1 MKFKIIVF
9 ILFYVSIIHEK
20 EDRRILD
27 TIPVILLENYD
38 RNKPQSFMELIV
50 ISIGRRSYA
59 KSLYLWRDHYPNID
73 SIQIQFD
80 YAVEDLIK
88 RIEKSTDNE
97 TASEFRSLWTELQR
111 LSMSNFTIFYNAV
124 MASEYTT
131 AEFSCSYID
140 VCLANQQYYPV
151 LLASYQK
158 ENEIKEKIRN
168 ILVDKR
174 LVSSLRFELYIF
186 DVISV
191 VRKRSADRLFT
202 DLQKLMLEGKL

>member
-1 MKFKIIVF
+1 MKFKIILY
-9 ILFYVSIIHEK
+9 ILFYVSIIHAK
-20 EDRRILD
+20 DDRQILD
-27 TIPVILLENYD
+27 TLPVILLENYD
-38 RNKPQSFMELIV
+38 KNKPQSFMELIV

-73 SIQIQFD
+73 SIQIEFD

-88 RIEKSTDNE
+88 RIEKSTDSE
-97 TASEFRSLWTELQR
+97 TASEFRALWVDLQR
-111 LSMSNFTIFYNAV
+111 LSMKNFSVFYNAV
-124 MASEYTT
+124 MTSDYTN
-131 AEFSCSYID
+131 AEFSCRYID
-140 VCLANQQYYPV
+140 ICLANHQYYPV
-151 LLASYQK
+151 LLASYQN

-168 ILVDKR
+168 ILLDKR
-174 LVSSLRFELYIF
+174 LVSTVRFELYIF